1 MVRRLAVLITSVVAL
16 ATPSL
21 APAAVETLVL
31 RSQPF
36 PMKPYQVVQGM
47 TAVPSP
53 QVDGYVVGMRVEVV
67 DTAGRVQ
74 TMNDVMLH
82 HAVFVKAL
90 ATDSTCG
97 RFYDYDRR
105 PSSLPAE
112 RFFGAGEEH
121 MELHLPEGYGYPN
134 RGSDIWGLVYM
145 LMNHRNTASTVQ
157 VQYRVRYVTGEPRTP
172 VKPLWLDVV
181 NCHADPIFTVP
192 GTGGP
197 GSSFVRASDFTLPE
211 SGRLVAGGAHIHGG
225 GQRLELRNVSCSNRE
240 LFTSRPTWP
249 AHYPLPMMHEPGP
262 AHMTSWS
269 DPAGIPVAAG
279 ETLRLRAVYDNS
291 RPHMRVM
298 GIMIVWLAPGS
309 AAACTPS
316 PALSDPLYD
325 PAPTPRVFQPLLR
338 SPVGK
343 VTRVR
348 QTAVSDFSFRNQRVE
363 LGAGT
368 TFRWRFL
375 GTERH
380 DVTLANGPE
389 GLASASARQGSFS
402 FRFRRTGTYNLYCSL
417 HPTLMTQRV
426 VVR

>member
-1 MVRRLAVLITSVVAL
+1 VRRLALLIGFLVAL
-16 ATPSL
+16 AAPSL
-21 APAAVETLVL
+21 AHASVETLVL

-36 PMKPYQVVQGM
+36 PMKPYQVVQGV

-53 QVDGYVVGMRVEVV
+53 RIDGYVVGMTVEVV

-90 ATDSTCG
+90 ATDYTCG

-105 PSSLPAE
+105 PSPLPAE

-121 MELHLPEGYGYPN
+121 MELQLPDGYGYPN

-157 VQYRVRYVTGEPRTP
+157 IQYRVQYVTEEARTP
-172 VKPLWLDVV
+172 VKPVWLDVV
-181 NCHADPIFTVP
+181 NCYADPIFTVP

-197 GSSFVRASDFTLPE
+197 GSSFARTSEFTMPE
-211 SGRLVAGGAHIHGG
+211 SGRLVAGGGHIHGG
-225 GQRLELRNVSCSNRE
+225 GKRLELRNATCTNRE
-240 LFTSRPTWP
+240 LFSSRPSWP
-249 AHYPLPMMHEPGP
+249 DHYPLPMMHEPGP

-269 DPAGIPVAAG
+269 DTAGIPVAAG

-298 GIMIVWLAPGS
+298 GIMIAWLAPGS
-309 AAACTPS
+309 APACAPT
-316 PALSDPLYD
+316 PALSDPLLD

-343 VTRVR
+343 VARVR

-363 LGAGT
+363 LSAGT

-402 FRFRRTGTYNLYCSL
+402 FRFRRKGTYNLYCSL

-426 VVR
+426 IVR